1 MKKRI
6 LNGNKILS
14 KYLSQMSALK
24 NKLASTDYK
33 ALKFAEGELTVSE
46 YAPIKEERRKL
57 RAEINALETK
67 INALKA

>member
-1 MKKRI
+1 MDINRAINNYKKQI
-6 LNGNKILS
+6 CV
-14 KYLSQMSALK
+14 LK
-24 NKLASTDYK
+24 HKLATTDYK

-46 YAPIKEERRKL
+46 YAPVKEERKKL